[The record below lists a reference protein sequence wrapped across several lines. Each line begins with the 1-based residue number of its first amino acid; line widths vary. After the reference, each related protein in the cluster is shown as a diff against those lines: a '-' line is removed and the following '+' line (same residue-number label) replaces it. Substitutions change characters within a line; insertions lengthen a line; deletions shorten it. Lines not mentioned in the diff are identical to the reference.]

1 MRKLFITTC
10 LSGVFFLLS
19 LNQVQAQTNP
29 ALGNEEGT
37 RLFKAI
43 KLAQATLQTE
53 VDTQKS
59 DSTYKA
65 VTVTSKK
72 AALPVKLAL
81 WQKDTDQLLYL
92 TGKKTSKLVTLDDNK
107 TYTIKIKLDNG
118 VNSQYEVKGEPAAYV
133 VAVIH
138 PIFQSIGTRKKPKFK
153 LENVVYV
160 PYHDYLNIAAII
172 NEGKTYFNDKINAVY
187 SELTSLGVKS
197 HAYPNKLLA
206 EVIDPVLIKSII
218 AIEHVGAIKQDSA
231 AVTQYLNKFYVT
243 LATNRHFSFAYAA
256 SAASARGIAQFI
268 PSTYKLIVK
277 SHPELVLNKN
287 FEQGMVDPYNAI
299 KAAVGL
305 LDDNLSKLPQTMK
318 DAAQNDD
325 KKIGAYLAAGYN
337 GGITRVIKAFNQWG
351 EDWASD
357 RTAKRTL
364 YKKQE
369 QAYLAQVKQIKKQLA
384 VKKISKAQKTKLELE
399 LKTAKAQVQTA
410 TRAYQLA
417 SRYNLKPETVYY
429 VSKYHKV
436 YDSLASE
443 SQAYV
448 AVASN

>member
-1 MRKLFITTC
+1 MRKLLIITC

-19 LNQVQAQTNP
+19 LNQVQAQTSP
-29 ALGNEEGT
+29 ASSNEEWT
-37 RLFKAI
+37 RLLAAI
-43 KLAQATLQTE
+43 KLAQTTLQTE
-53 VDTQKS
+53 VDAQKS
-59 DSTYKA
+59 NSTYKA

-81 WQKDTDQLLYL
+81 WQKDTDQLIYL

-107 TYTIKIKLDNG
+107 TYTIKIKFDNG

-138 PIFQSIGTRKKPKFK
+138 PIFLSIGTTKKPKFK

-218 AIEHVGAIKQDSA
+218 AIEHVGAINQDPA

-256 SAASARGIAQFI
+256 STASARGIAQFI

-337 GGITRVIKAFNQWG
+337 GGITRVIKAFKQWG
-351 EDWASD
+351 EDWAND
-357 RTAKRTL
+357 RTAKRAL

-369 QAYLAQVKQIKKQLA
+369 QTYLAQVKQIKKQLA

-410 TRAYQLA
+410 TQAYQLA
-417 SRYNLKPETVYY
+417 SRYNLKSETAYY

-436 YDSLASE
+436 YDLLTSE

-448 AVASN
+448 AAASN